1 MYIMMNTCTYTVH
14 VDYKYMYMC
23 VIHLTLQDAMTV
35 SSRLT
40 TTSSLTRVIQNSD
53 LNSLRDEKLTLGPMN
68 S

>member
-1 MYIMMNTCTYTVH
+1 
-14 VDYKYMYMC
+14 MYMC
-23 VIHLTLQDAMTV
+23 VIYLTLQDAMTV